1 MIPVSLCMIVKNEQE
16 QIGQCLKSVA
26 PYLQEIIVVDTGS
39 NDATKDIA
47 KDFTTNIYDFSW
59 NNSFSEARNYSILKA
74 TNPMILVMDSDE
86 MLDHASLAFLA
97 EFCGRQD
104 HSAGRVK
111 LVNQTSDSSTITEI
125 VRIFPNDGNHFYS
138 GRIHEQLMLR
148 DGKTPTTCST
158 NIRIFH
164 SGYTQE
170 QMNAK
175 NKLKRNIELLLFE
188 SKENPL
194 NPYIWYQLGKTHY
207 VNKSYSEAASCLQYA
222 IDLLA
227 KSQNMPPYVPN
238 LLVQY
243 AHTLIK
249 LRNFQLLFSVLETG
263 LDLYPDFTDI
273 YFIYGTALME
283 LQDVKYLDRIRELF
297 EACLALG
304 EANPSD
310 YESVTGVGSFKAS
323 YNLGVYYE
331 TMGNYDKAI
340 SYYELSAQ
348 SGYPLAIHRLALLK

>member
-1 MIPVSLCMIVKNEQE
+1 MIPASLCMIVKNEQDH
-16 QIGQCLKSVA
+16 IGQCLKSVA

-39 NDATKDIA
+39 KDATKNII

-59 NNSFSEARNYSILKA
+59 NDDFSEARNYSIAKA
-74 TNPMILVMDSDE
+74 TNSTILVMDADE
-86 MLDHASLAFLA
+86 MLDHASLAVLA
-97 EFCGRQD
+97 GFCERQNQTV
-104 HSAGRVK
+104 GRVK
-111 LVNQTSDSSTITEI
+111 LINQTRDSSTITEI

-138 GRIHEQLMLR
+138 GRIHEQLLLR
-148 DGKTPTTCST
+148 DGKTPTACST

-175 NKLKRNIELLLFE
+175 NKLKRNIDLLLLE

-194 NPYIWYQLGKTHY
+194 NPYVWYQLGKTHH
-207 VNKSYSEAASCLQYA
+207 VNKSCSEAASCFQYA

-227 KSQNMPPYVPN
+227 KSQHLPPYVPN

-243 AHTLIK
+243 AHTLIH
-249 LRNFQLLFSVLETG
+249 LRNFQLLISVLETG

-283 LQDVKYLDRIRELF
+283 LQDIKYLDRIRELF
-297 EACLALG
+297 ETCLVLG
-304 EANPSD
+304 EANPSK

-331 TMGNYDKAI
+331 TMGNYSKAV